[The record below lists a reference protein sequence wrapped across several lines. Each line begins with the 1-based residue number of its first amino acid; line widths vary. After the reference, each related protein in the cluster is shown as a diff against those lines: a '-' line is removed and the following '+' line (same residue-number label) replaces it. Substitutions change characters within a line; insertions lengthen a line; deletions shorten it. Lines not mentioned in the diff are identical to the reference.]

1 MAQLPNLFD
10 LLRGPQHDAV
20 SVGVRAWRPA
30 VLVSVNLYF
39 PPAKVSFSRIRSH
52 EIFNLS
58 ATVARASARHSL
70 GGGARMTAGRV
81 VINQRPPP
89 LPRRVHSGPGTH
101 RHNQLWEYFNM
112 QWAKL
117 SPECVFPLLAP
128 RRRHSLGGGAR
139 TAASSVGIS
148 QFLFPSNKVSFSRKR
163 SLQRRSVPR
172 QGSRLSIKGV
182 FPRQGSRRQ
191 TWTGRSTWDD
201 RDCYLSNYR
210 TEIAI
215 SRTCCLQRRS
225 FSPAGFTEADLDRS
239 MSSETHH
246 RRRQRIRENETF
258 VGGKGTLSDTDMA
271 GFTEAGLDPST
282 SLSLQGRSRSLEY
295 GFQPRSVSPA
305 GFTEAD
311 LDRTMSSEIH
321 RRWRQRSL

>member
-148 QFLFPSNKVSFSRKR
+148 QFLFPSNKVSFSRIRCLQQRSRFLENVPSNDGVSPGRVHVSPSKVYFPGRVHGGRPGPDGPHGTTEIAISRIIGQR
-163 SLQRRSVPR
+163 SLSLEHVA
-172 QGSRLSIKGV
+172 SNDGV
-182 FPRQGSRRQ
+182 FLQQGSRRQ
-191 TWTGRSTWDD
+191 TWTGR
-201 RDCYLSNYR
+201 C
-210 TEIAI
+210 
-215 SRTCCLQRRS
+215 
-225 FSPAGFTEADLDRS
+225 PAKHT
-239 MSSETHH
+239 
-246 RRRQRIRENETF
+246 I
-258 VGGKGTLSDTDMA
+258 VGGNVFARTRPL
-271 GFTEAGLDPST
+271 
-282 SLSLQGRSRSLEY
+282 LE
-295 GFQPRSVSPA
+295 GKAR
-305 GFTEAD
+305 
-311 LDRTMSSEIH
+311 
-321 RRWRQRSL
+321 

>member
-1 MAQLPNLFD
+1 MGQA
-10 LLRGPQHDAV
+10 
-20 SVGVRAWRPA
+20 
-30 VLVSVNLYF
+30 F
-39 PPAKVSFSRIRSH
+39 PRVCIP
-52 EIFNLS
+52 
-58 ATVARASARHSL
+58 SL
-70 GGGARMTAGRV
+70 GA
-81 VINQRPPP
+81 PPQTQP
-89 LPRRVHSGPGTH
+89 RWGCTHGSQQCWYQPISLSLEQGLVLSNTLPPT
-101 RHNQLWEYFNM
+101 
-112 QWAKL
+112 
-117 SPECVFPLLAP
+117 
-128 RRRHSLGGGAR
+128 
-139 TAASSVGIS
+139 
-148 QFLFPSNKVSFSRKR
+148 KVSFSRKR